1 MYLYINMYE
10 LGQKIDISLHFFLT
24 KEVLH
29 VQKEK
34 TQDWKKIRGMNM
46 VETRKSKR

>member
-1 MYLYINMYE
+1 MYE
-10 LGQKIDISLHFFLT
+10 LSPKNYISLQFFLK

-46 VETRKSKR
+46 VGTRKFKR